1 MSIDAIVLFFI
12 FGAVIRWLK
21 VDFEFPQG
29 LSRSLMLILLVAI
42 GLKGGIALKEHATF
56 ELVIQGLWVIA
67 IGIVMPFIAF
77 PVLRYFGGI
86 NRVDSA
92 SIAAHY
98 GSVSV
103 GTFAVAIAILESMTI
118 DYESYFVLFVVLLEM
133 PAIAVGIY
141 LAQKRQDPAASSG
154 LMHEMFLN
162 PGVVFML
169 GGLIIGFVSNDSVN
183 AILPLF
189 QGLFSGVLALFLLD
203 MGMIAASRMKELK
216 SSGVFIISFSIQ
228 MPLIGA
234 LIGGSVGHYALSL
247 SIGGVALLAVLA
259 ASSSYIAVPAAMRVA
274 LPSANHSLSI
284 AASLGVTFPFNV
296 LVGIPIYILLAQ
308 LLSQGW

>member
-12 FGAVIRWLK
+12 FGALIRWLK

-56 ELVIQGLWVIA
+56 ELVIQGIWVIA
-67 IGIVMPFIAF
+67 IGVVMPFIAF
-77 PVLRYFGGI
+77 PLLRYFGGI
-86 NRVDSA
+86 NRIDSA

-103 GTFAVAIAILESMTI
+103 GTFAVAIAILESMAI

-141 LAQKRQDPAASSG
+141 LAQKRQVSAASSG

-216 SSGVFIISFSIQ
+216 SSGAFIVSFSIV

-234 LIGGSVGHYALSL
+234 LIGGLVGHYALGL
-247 SIGGVALLAVLA
+247 STGGVALLAVLA

-274 LPSANHSLSI
+274 LPLANHSLSI
-284 AASLGVTFPFNV
+284 GASLGVTFPFNV
-296 LVGIPIYILLAQ
+296 LVGIPVYIALAQ
-308 LLSQGW
+308 LLSR